1 MDRRA
6 FLKYLSVAGLAPM
19 MPSFAR
25 ATDSPF
31 PTRLIVFYQPNGT
44 KKELWTPANHPTET
58 EFELGT
64 ILQPL
69 AAFKDN
75 LVLVDGL
82 ELAAAKVGAGGPH
95 QRGMAALLTGAEIME
110 GDFVGGDGRR
120 AGWGGGMSLDQYAIQ
135 RLRPGTPL
143 SSLELG
149 ARVVENIPRSRIIY
163 SGPEQPLP
171 PDNDPLS
178 VYGRI
183 FGAHDELLASPE
195 ERMRKLVRRTSVLD
209 SVHQDFAQ
217 LRTLLGGADW
227 RKLDQHAT
235 SVRELERRLS
245 LLAEQS
251 AACGLSDPAEIR
263 EPMIEENYRSV
274 LRAHIDLTV
283 AALACDAT
291 RFSSIQCS
299 SAVNALR
306 FTFMNLDQYEGHGLS
321 HAGDG
326 NDAMQ
331 VQWEAMLT
339 WYSEQLAYLLQK
351 LALVPEG
358 EGTMLDNTIVLCV
371 NEISRGN
378 THSLD
383 DMHFLLAGGAGGRL
397 AGGRYLRFDGR
408 PHNDL
413 LVSVLN
419 ALGLDDQTFGDE
431 RFCNGPLPGLL

>member
-6 FLKYLSVAGLAPM
+6 FLKYLGAAGLAPFI
-19 MPSFAR
+19 PSFAR
-25 ATDSPF
+25 GSDTEF
-31 PTRLIVFYQPNGT
+31 PTRFIVFYQPNGT
-44 KKELWTPANHPTET
+44 KKELWTPAGEPTERV
-58 EFELGT
+58 FELGS

-69 AAFKDN
+69 NSFKDN

-82 ELAAAKVGAGGPH
+82 QLSAAKVGPGGPH

-110 GDFVGGDGRR
+110 GDFVGGDGRK
-120 AGWGGGMSLDQYAIQ
+120 AGWGGGMSVDQYAIQ

-149 ARVVENIPRSRIIY
+149 VRVMENIPRSRLIY
-163 SGPEQPLP
+163 GGPEQPLP

-183 FGAHDELLASPE
+183 FGANDQRTSSPE
-195 ERMRKLVRRTSVLD
+195 ERSDKLVKRSSVLD
-209 SVHQDFAQ
+209 SVHQDFAK
-217 LRTLLGGADW
+217 LKTLLGGADW

-235 SVRELERRLS
+235 SVRELERRLT

-251 AACGLSDPAEIR
+251 AVCGITEPAEVAN
-263 EPMIEENYRSV
+263 PMTEEQFRSV
-274 LRAHIDLTV
+274 LRAQIDLTV
-283 AALACDAT
+283 AAFACDAT

-306 FTFMNLDQYEGHGLS
+306 FTFMGLNQYEGHGLS
-321 HAGDG
+321 HAGDS
-326 NDAMQ
+326 NANLQ
-331 VQWEAMLT
+331 TQWEAMLT
-339 WYSEQLAYLLQK
+339 WYSEQLAYLLQR
-351 LALVPEG
+351 LASIPEG
-358 EGTMLDNTIVLCV
+358 NGTMLDNTLVLCV

-378 THSLD
+378 THSHD

-397 AGGRYLRFDGR
+397 EGGRYLRYDDR

-419 ALGLDDQTFGDE
+419 LLELDDETFGDQ
-431 RFCNGPLPGLL
+431 RFCYGALPGLV

>member
-1 MDRRA
+1 
-6 FLKYLSVAGLAPM
+6 M
-19 MPSFAR
+19 MPGIAR
-25 ATDSPF
+25 ANTSPF

-44 KKELWTPANHPTET
+44 KKELWTPAGDPTERS
-58 EFELGT
+58 FELGS

-69 AAFKDN
+69 APFKDN

-82 ELAAAKVGAGGPH
+82 ELAAAKVGPGGPH
-95 QRGMAALLTGAEIME
+95 QRGMAALLTGKEIMD

-149 ARVVENIPRSRIIY
+149 ARVMENIPRSRIIY
-163 SGPEQPLP
+163 GGPEQPLP

-183 FGAHDELLASPE
+183 FGAHDQQLTSPE
-195 ERMRKLVRRTSVLD
+195 ERMRKLTRRTSVLD
-209 SVHQDFAQ
+209 SVHQDFAKLQ
-217 LRTLLGGADW
+217 TLLGGADW

-235 SVRELERRLS
+235 SVRELERRLG

-251 AACGLSDPAEIR
+251 EACGLAEPVDIN
-263 EPMIEENYRSV
+263 EPMTEESFRTV

-283 AALACDAT
+283 AAFACDAT

-306 FTFMNLDQYEGHGLS
+306 FTFMDLDQYEGHGLS

-326 NDAMQ
+326 NDNLQ
-331 VQWEAMLT
+331 VQWESMLT

-358 EGTMLDNTIVLCV
+358 DGTMLDNTLVLCV

-378 THSLD
+378 THSHD

-397 AGGRYLRFDGR
+397 PGGRYLRFDGR

-419 ALGLDDQTFGDE
+419 ALGLEERTFGDE
-431 RFCNGPLPGLL
+431 HFYNGPLPGLL